1 MTRGGGRSEHPRM
14 TQRARFRQADLVRAL
29 KAAVAAGVKP
39 AQVVIEP
46 TGELRLTFDNAASM
60 PAGPEN
66 PLDRLLDHAT

>member
-46 TGELRLTFDNAASM
+46 TGELRLTFADAAAPVGS
-60 PAGPEN
+60 AN
-66 PLDRLLDHAT
+66 PLDRLLDHAP

>member
-1 MTRGGGRSEHPRM
+1 MTR
-14 TQRARFRQADLVRAL
+14 RARFRQADLARAI
-29 KAAVAAGVKP
+29 KAALAAGLNP
-39 AQVVIEP
+39 SQVVIEP